1 MAAWH
6 AAKMMVPA
14 KQGLIVNVSSAGGL
28 RYLFN
33 VAYGVG
39 KAAVSTPPSLTTF
52 PPPLPSLTPFPPPLP
67 SLTPFPPP
75 LPSLL
80 LPPFPLPSLLSP
92 PPPPPPLPFLTPS
105 PPFPCPTYLYYYIV
119 HWKLFQ
125 WFLPVSATLL
135 RHYPIIA
142 ELSTGSMIN
151 KLRCSQPPYR
161 NILTSPRRTEWLQ
174 TWLWNYANRTWRVS
188 LCGQELWK
196 LRLWR
201 TWFSAKRI
209 KEERYSLIINA
220 MF

>member
-67 SLTPFPPP
+67 SL
-75 LPSLL
+75 L

-92 PPPPPPLPFLTPS
+92 PPPPFS
-105 PPFPCPTYLYYYIV
+105 YPFPSLPLHNIFVLLYRTLKVISM
-119 HWKLFQ
+119 
-125 WFLPVSATLL
+125 VSAGFSDFAKTLS
-135 RHYPIIA
+135 H
-142 ELSTGSMIN
+142 N
-151 KLRCSQPPYR
+151 C
-161 NILTSPRRTEWLQ
+161 
-174 TWLWNYANRTWRVS
+174 
-188 LCGQELWK
+188 
-196 LRLWR
+196 
-201 TWFSAKRI
+201 RI
-209 KEERYSLIINA
+209 KYRQHD
-220 MF
+220 

>member
-39 KAAVSTPPSLTTF
+39 KAAVSTSPSLTT
-52 PPPLPSLTPFPPPLP
+52 
-67 SLTPFPPP
+67 
-75 LPSLL
+75 
-80 LPPFPLPSLLSP
+80 FPLPSLLS
-92 PPPPPPLPFLTPS
+92 PPPPPLPFLTPS
-105 PPFPCPTYLYYYIV
+105 PPFPCTTYLCYYIV

-151 KLRCSQPPYR
+151 KLRCSQPSYR
-161 NILTSPRRTEWLQ
+161 NILISPRRTEWLQ

-220 MF
+220 MFKRG

>member
-52 PPPLPSLTPFPPPLP
+52 PPPLPSL
-67 SLTPFPPP
+67 
-75 LPSLL
+75 
-80 LPPFPLPSLLSP
+80 P
-92 PPPPPPLPFLTPS
+92 PPPPPPLPFLAPS
-105 PPFPCPTYLYYYIV
+105 PPFPCTTYLCYYIV

-151 KLRCSQPPYR
+151 KLRCSQSSYR
-161 NILTSPRRTEWLQ
+161 NILISPRRTEWLQ

-209 KEERYSLIINA
+209 KEERYSLIITA
-220 MF
+220 MFKRG

>member
-67 SLTPFPPP
+67 SLS
-75 LPSLL
+75 PS
-80 LPPFPLPSLLSP
+80 
-92 PPPPPPLPFLTPS
+92 PS
-105 PPFPCPTYLYYYIV
+105 PPFSYPFPSLPLHNIFVLLYCTLKVISM
-119 HWKLFQ
+119 
-125 WFLPVSATLL
+125 VSAGFSDFAKTLSHNSRIKYR
-135 RHYPIIA
+135 RHV
-142 ELSTGSMIN
+142 IN
-151 KLRCSQPPYR
+151 RLRCSQPSYR
-161 NILTSPRRTEWLQ
+161 NILISPRRTEWLQ

-201 TWFSAKRI
+201 TWFLAKRI

>member
-1 MAAWH
+1 MCVILLWIRDRMAMTRRRHLSWELSV
-6 AAKMMVPA
+6 KMLWW
-14 KQGLIVNVSSAGGL
+14 KFI
-28 RYLFN
+28 
-33 VAYGVG
+33 
-39 KAAVSTPPSLTTF
+39 LT
-52 PPPLPSLTPFPPPLP
+52 SKCR
-67 SLTPFPPP
+67 
-75 LPSLL
+75 
-80 LPPFPLPSLLSP
+80 
-92 PPPPPPLPFLTPS
+92 PLPFLTPS
-105 PPFPCPTYLYYYIV
+105 PPFPCTTYLCYYIV

-135 RHYPIIA
+135 RHYPIFA

-151 KLRCSQPPYR
+151 KLRCSQPSYR
-161 NILTSPRRTEWLQ
+161 NILISPRRTEWLQ

-220 MF
+220 MFKRG

>member
-39 KAAVSTPPSLTTF
+39 KAAVSTPSLH
-52 PPPLPSLTPFPPPLP
+52 
-67 SLTPFPPP
+67 
-75 LPSLL
+75 
-80 LPPFPLPSLLSP
+80 LPPSSPL
-92 PPPPPPLPFLTPS
+92 
-105 PPFPCPTYLYYYIV
+105 LYTTCLCYYIV

-135 RHYPIIA
+135 RHYPIFA

-151 KLRCSQPPYR
+151 KLRCSQPSYR
-161 NILTSPRRTEWLQ
+161 NILISPRRTEWLQ

-188 LCGQELWK
+188 LCGQEPWR

-201 TWFSAKRI
+201 TWFSAKQI
-209 KEERYSLIINA
+209 KEERYSSIINA
-220 MF
+220 MFHRG

>member
-1 MAAWH
+1 
-6 AAKMMVPA
+6 MMVPA

-52 PPPLPSLTPFPPPLP
+52 PPPLPSLPP
-67 SLTPFPPP
+67 S
-75 LPSLL
+75 
-80 LPPFPLPSLLSP
+80 
-92 PPPPPPLPFLTPS
+92 PS
-105 PPFPCPTYLYYYIV
+105 PPFSYPFPSFPCTTYLCYYIV

-151 KLRCSQPPYR
+151 KLRCSPPSYR
-161 NILTSPRRTEWLQ
+161 NILISPRRTEWLQ

-220 MF
+220 MFKRG

>member
-39 KAAVSTPPSLTTF
+39 KAAVSTPLLLPPS
-52 PPPLPSLTPFPPPLP
+52 
-67 SLTPFPPP
+67 P

-92 PPPPPPLPFLTPS
+92 PPPPLPFLTPS
-105 PPFPCPTYLYYYIV
+105 PPFPCTTYLCYYIV

-125 WFLPVSATLL
+125 WFLPATLL

-142 ELSTGSMIN
+142 ELSTGSMIK
-151 KLRCSQPPYR
+151 KLRCSQPSYR
-161 NILTSPRRTEWLQ
+161 NILISPRRTEWLQ

-220 MF
+220 MFKRG

>member
-52 PPPLPSLTPFPPPLP
+52 PPPLPSL
-67 SLTPFPPP
+67 
-75 LPSLL
+75 
-80 LPPFPLPSLLSP
+80 P
-92 PPPPPPLPFLTPS
+92 PPPPPPLPFLAPS
-105 PPFPCPTYLYYYIV
+105 PPFPCTTYLCYYIV

-151 KLRCSQPPYR
+151 KLRCSQPSYR
-161 NILTSPRRTEWLQ
+161 NILISPRRTEWLQ

-209 KEERYSLIINA
+209 KEERYSLIINV
-220 MF
+220 MFKRG

>member
-67 SLTPFPPP
+67 
-75 LPSLL
+75 
-80 LPPFPLPSLLSP
+80 
-92 PPPPPPLPFLTPS
+92 FLTPS

-119 HWKLFQ
+119 H
-125 WFLPVSATLL
+125 
-135 RHYPIIA
+135 
-142 ELSTGSMIN
+142 
-151 KLRCSQPPYR
+151 
-161 NILTSPRRTEWLQ
+161 
-174 TWLWNYANRTWRVS
+174 
-188 LCGQELWK
+188 
-196 LRLWR
+196 
-201 TWFSAKRI
+201 
-209 KEERYSLIINA
+209 
-220 MF
+220 

>member
-39 KAAVSTPPSLTTF
+39 KAAVSTP
-52 PPPLPSLTPFPPPLP
+52 
-67 SLTPFPPP
+67 
-75 LPSLL
+75 LL
-80 LPPFPLPSLLSP
+80 LPPSPLPSLLSP
-92 PPPPPPLPFLTPS
+92 LPLPSLFLPLPLPFLTPS
-105 PPFPCPTYLYYYIV
+105 PPFPCTTYLCYYIV

-135 RHYPIIA
+135 RHYPIFA

-151 KLRCSQPPYR
+151 KLRCSQPSYR
-161 NILTSPRRTEWLQ
+161 NILISPRRTEWL
-174 TWLWNYANRTWRVS
+174 
-188 LCGQELWK
+188 
-196 LRLWR
+196 
-201 TWFSAKRI
+201 
-209 KEERYSLIINA
+209 
-220 MF
+220 